1 MSAPVSEALTNTQQR
16 PTIEQWIKQNS
27 DLPRLDCELSLCH
40 ILGINRA
47 AVLTRPDRLLASSE
61 YDQLELWA
69 DALRNNVPFA
79 YLTGE
84 QEFWGLSLSINQ
96 DVLVPRPETELL
108 VETALSLLEKN
119 PRVLDLGTGSGA
131 VALAIASEALDAEI
145 TATDVSAPALAVA
158 KKNAQRLGLRVKF
171 KQSNWFEDLCGIWKV
186 IVSNPPYIA
195 PQDPHLSAL
204 RVEPAHALI
213 AQEQGFA
220 DLRKI
225 IGQAPKYLS
234 NQGWLLVE
242 HGYDQALDVRQLFA
256 QAGFQSISSLRDL
269 ADIERLSMGQYVHE

>member
-1 MSAPVSEALTNTQQR
+1 VSEALTNTQQR

-256 QAGFQSISSLRDL
+256 RAGFQSVSSLRDL

>member
-1 MSAPVSEALTNTQQR
+1 VPEALTNTQQR

-27 DLPRLDCELSLCH
+27 DLPRLDCELSICH

-256 QAGFQSISSLRDL
+256 QAGFQSVSSLRDL

>member
-1 MSAPVSEALTNTQQR
+1 MSAPVPEALTNTQQR

-27 DLPRLDCELSLCH
+27 DLPRLDCELSICH

-256 QAGFQSISSLRDL
+256 QAGFQSVSSLRDL